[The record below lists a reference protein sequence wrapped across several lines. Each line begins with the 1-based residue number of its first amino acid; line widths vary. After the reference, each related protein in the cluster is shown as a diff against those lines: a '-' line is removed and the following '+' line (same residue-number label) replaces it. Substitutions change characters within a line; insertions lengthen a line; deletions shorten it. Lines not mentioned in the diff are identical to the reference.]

1 VVKVAT
7 TKGRVKAISVSEKKG
22 RRKKNVPEAQL
33 RFDHGII
40 GDAHAG
46 KWHRQISLLSFESIS
61 EAVAQGSM
69 VSPGDFAENI
79 TTEGID
85 LQSLR
90 VGDRL
95 NLGKGIELE
104 ITQMGKR
111 CHTKCEI
118 YKKLGDCIMP
128 RDGIFAKVIK
138 GGVIKVGD
146 EIEVIDD

>member
-7 TKGRVKAISVSEKKG
+7 IKGRIKAISLSEKKG
-22 RRKKNVPEAQL
+22 MCKKNVPEANL
-33 RFDHGII
+33 KVDHGII

-61 EAVAQGSM
+61 EVIAQGTM
-69 VSPGDFAENI
+69 LSPGDFAENI

-85 LQSLR
+85 LQS
-90 VGDRL
+90 VKIGDKFI
-95 NLGKGIELE
+95 LGKKIELI
-104 ITQMGKR
+104 ITQIGKK

-128 RDGIFAKVIK
+128 SDGIFAKVVK
-138 GGVIKVGD
+138 SGVIKVGD
-146 EIEVIDD
+146 EIEVINA

>member
-1 VVKVAT
+1 MAT
-7 TKGRVKAISVSEKKG
+7 TKGWIKAISVSEKKG
-22 RRKKNVPEAQL
+22 MSKKNVPEAKL
-33 RFDHGII
+33 EADHGIV

-46 KWHRQISLLSFESIS
+46 KWHRQISLLSFESTAEVI
-61 EAVAQGSM
+61 AQGAT
-69 VSPGDFAENI
+69 VSPGDFAENF

-85 LQSLR
+85 LKELK

-95 NLGKGIELE
+95 IFGQEIELE
-104 ITQMGKR
+104 ITQIGKR

-138 GGVIKVGD
+138 SGVVKVGD
-146 EIEVIDD
+146 EIEIIDD